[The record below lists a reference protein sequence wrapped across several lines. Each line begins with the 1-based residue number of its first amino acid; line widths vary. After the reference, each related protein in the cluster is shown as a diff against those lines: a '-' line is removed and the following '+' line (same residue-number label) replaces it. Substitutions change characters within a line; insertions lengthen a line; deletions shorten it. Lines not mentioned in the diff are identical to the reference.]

1 MSYEGSYKIF
11 DRSEVKTYPL
21 QERPNKV
28 SVDDFIN
35 LDKCKRKNYEIE
47 SKKELVKTAEKI
59 VSAREANK
67 PVFWMMG
74 AHPVK
79 NGLSPIIINWLKRG
93 IITTLSGTTATTI
106 HDFEL
111 ALIGETSED
120 VPEALPEGKFGLA
133 YETGKYL
140 NDALRWGAENNL
152 GYGESIA
159 RMISGEEIAYEG
171 MKDGSYS
178 VDCSYPGKSILLTA
192 YRQGVPV
199 TIHSSIGT
207 DIIDEHPN
215 FRGGAK
221 GKTSGFDFEI
231 FVRQVSKMAEGG
243 MFLNVGTAITGPE
256 VLLKA
261 LAMVTGAGE
270 ELKNVHTADF
280 DIRSVPSTFPA
291 QDKESYYFR
300 DFKSVVTRIPRSF
313 GGQGVY
319 VQGNHLQTLPALYKE
334 VEEKLHE

>member
-1 MSYEGSYKIF
+1 MSYEGSYKTF
-11 DRSEVKTYPL
+11 DRAEVHTYSL
-21 QERPNKV
+21 EERPNKV
-28 SVDDFIN
+28 RLDDFVD
-35 LDKCKRKNYEIE
+35 LDKCKKKIYEIE
-47 SKKELVKTAEKI
+47 NKEKLEETAKKI
-59 VSAREANK
+59 VAAREANK

-79 NGLSPIIINWLKRG
+79 NGLSPIIIDWLKRG
-93 IITTLSGTTATTI
+93 VITTLSGTTATSI

-111 ALIGETSED
+111 ALMGETSED

-159 RMISGEEIAYEG
+159 RMISGEEITYKNMEEE
-171 MKDGSYS
+171 SYS
-178 VDCSYPGKSILLTA
+178 VNCSYPSKSIILAA
-192 YRQGVPV
+192 YQQGVPV

-221 GKTSGFDFEI
+221 GKTSGFDFDI
-231 FVRQVSKMAEGG
+231 FVRQVSEMVEGG
-243 MFLNVGTAITGPE
+243 MFLNIGTAITGPE
-256 VLLKA
+256 VFLKA
-261 LAMVTGAGE
+261 LAMVTGAGQ
-270 ELKNVHTADF
+270 ELKKVHTADF

-291 QDKESYYFR
+291 PDKESYYFR
-300 DFKSVVTRIPRSF
+300 DFKSVVTRIPSNF

-334 VEEKLHE
+334 VEEKLHV